1 VNRVSVNQCAQ
12 CRTDIIA
19 PEWSEHL
26 SDYCIRHVWG
36 PAMPAG
42 IGLRIRST
50 CRVSRRMR
58 HRRAKQLRNVHRN
71 PSRLIFAEQLGR
83 WLPSWLFL
91 EINTSELLP
100 GGVN

>member
-1 VNRVSVNQCAQ
+1 
-12 CRTDIIA
+12 
-19 PEWSEHL
+19 
-26 SDYCIRHVWG
+26 
-36 PAMPAG
+36 
-42 IGLRIRST
+42 
-50 CRVSRRMR
+50 MR